1 MALLEVDSV
10 DTFYGRVHALQGVSL
25 HIEEGE
31 IVSLIGSN
39 GGGKTTTLRTISGLT
54 PASQAR
60 VRLRGRDI
68 TRLPAA
74 QIVGLGIGHVPEG
87 RRIFHRMSVRDNLV
101 LGAYRRK
108 DRDGIRRDQEHV
120 LTLFPRVRQRLNQLG
135 GTLSGG
141 EQKMLA
147 SARGLVYKPKVL
159 LLDAPSVGLTPI
171 PV

>member
-1 MALLEVDSV
+1 MALLEVETV

-25 HIEEGE
+25 SIEEGE
-31 IVSLIGSN
+31 IVTLIGSN
-39 GGGKTTTLRTISGLT
+39 GAGKSTTLRTISGLT
-54 PASQAR
+54 PASRGQ

-74 QIVGLGIGHVPEG
+74 QIVGLGLRHVPEG

-120 LTLFPRVRQRLNQLG
+120 LTLFPRVRQRLNQIG
-135 GTLSGG
+135 GPPPRAGPPILP
-141 EQKMLA
+141 LA
-147 SARGLVYKPKVL
+147 PGATAHPHGRPLHRPPPRSAPP
-159 LLDAPSVGLTPI
+159 A
-171 PV
+171 